1 MRLRPRK
8 DRNHAEIVA
17 EFERL
22 GAVVVDLSALG
33 NGVPDLMACLSNVCI
48 PVECKDGDKS
58 PSKRQL
64 TADQIAWWMK
74 ARMNPRVVTNP
85 QQVQETVEVLQQWVN
100 AIQRGNNGTV

>member
-8 DRNHAEIVA
+8 DRNHAELVT

-33 NGVPDLMACLSNVCI
+33 NGVPDVMVCLQNVCI
-48 PVECKDGDKS
+48 PVEIKDGGKA
-58 PSKRQL
+58 PSKRAL
-64 TADQIAWWMK
+64 TNDQIDWWLK

-85 QQVQETVEVLQQWVN
+85 RQAQETVEVLTQWVN
-100 AIQRGNNGTV
+100 AIQRGKNAV